1 MSLLS
6 VASPIAPPVSTIT
19 QLRISPILCAAP
31 DPVVPVPVH
40 GEGSRFSDAYIQEM
54 RAPMQT
60 DMNLFLE
67 VLAGAFALAVVLLR
81 IGLV

>member
-1 MSLLS
+1 MRSLGRQIHSATLAHHGFS
-6 VASPIAPPVSTIT
+6 AHG
-19 QLRISPILCAAP
+19 
-31 DPVVPVPVH
+31 H
-40 GEGSRFSDAYIQEM
+40 GEIGARAVSNFSDAYIREM

-67 VLAGAFALAVVLLR
+67 VLAGAFALAVILLR